1 MANLIKVS
9 DRFLNL
15 DQVRMVQDLA
25 HSRSRISSSSTSGA
39 ASTTR

>member
-1 MANLIKVS
+1 MASLIKVS

-25 HSRSRISSSSTSGA
+25 PSKQNQLIVHFGSW
-39 ASTTR
+39 